1 MTKPKKDENEH
12 SQTPEELDFIMLDDC
27 HTYNSK
33 DLFWKEL
40 ATIVEDGAAE
50 D

>member
-1 MTKPKKDENEH
+1 MINHKNDKNEKID
-12 SQTPEELDFIMLDDC
+12 SPEQLDFLMLDDC
-27 HTYNSK
+27 HTYNAK

-40 ATIVEDGAAE
+40 ATIVEDGATE

>member
-1 MTKPKKDENEH
+1 MTKKDEQQKLE
-12 SQTPEELDFIMLDDC
+12 TPEEFDFLILDDC
-27 HTYNSK
+27 HTYNAK

-40 ATIVEDGAAE
+40 ATIVEDGATE

>member
-1 MTKPKKDENEH
+1 MTNSKEKENDV
-12 SQTPEELDFIMLDDC
+12 SQIPEELDFLMLDDC
-27 HTYNSK
+27 HTYNAK

-40 ATIVEDGAAE
+40 ATIVEDGATE